1 MTDLTAAAAGANGRR
16 APPPSL
22 FKYFSPS
29 GTRFLG
35 NWHVRFSQPGAMN
48 DPFEFSPH
56 VAGWGTAEEEEV
68 QAGKV
73 WEERMVEAYANQSE
87 EFRARVSQDQFLTKR
102 RSSKKAEVEEEL
114 AAIRGKAYPEMAS
127 GVTDMANAG
136 IGVFCLTEDPA
147 NLLMWSHYGES
158 HTGFVVEFDT
168 AHEFFHNKV
177 PPAHANADAQEAAEF
192 AAEYGFLRP
201 VTYSETRPAVV
212 LTQMSFGIFE
222 VKGTCWSYEREW
234 RMFMP
239 LSYSQTPYRGP
250 YRFPLHLWPIPKA
263 AVRRVIA
270 GANATMAVVES
281 IRRLSADP
289 EAHHIQLQ
297 FAQVDREH
305 FSMSFADLPAG
316 AHP

>member
-1 MTDLTAAAAGANGRR
+1 MTDQLPAANARP
-16 APPPSL
+16 APPRSL

-29 GTRFLG
+29 GTRFFG

-56 VAGWGTAEEEEV
+56 VAGWGTAEEEEA

-73 WEERMVEAYANQSE
+73 WEERMVEAYAKQRPG
-87 EFRARVSQDQFLTKR
+87 FRARVSQDQFLTKLR
-102 RSSKKAEVEEEL
+102 LSKAADVEQEL
-114 AAIRGKAYPEMAS
+114 KAIRGKAYPEMAS

-168 AHEFFHNKV
+168 AHEFFQSKV

-201 VTYSETRPAVV
+201 VSYSDSRPAVV

-239 LSYSQTPYRGP
+239 LSYSQTQYRGP

-263 AVRRVIA
+263 AVRRVIG
-270 GANATMAVVES
+270 GANATIAVVES
-281 IRRLSADP
+281 IRRLASDP
-289 EAHHIQLQ
+289 EAQHIQLQ
-297 FAQVDREH
+297 SAQVDREH
-305 FSMSFADLPAG
+305 FSMSFIDLPA
-316 AHP
+316 A